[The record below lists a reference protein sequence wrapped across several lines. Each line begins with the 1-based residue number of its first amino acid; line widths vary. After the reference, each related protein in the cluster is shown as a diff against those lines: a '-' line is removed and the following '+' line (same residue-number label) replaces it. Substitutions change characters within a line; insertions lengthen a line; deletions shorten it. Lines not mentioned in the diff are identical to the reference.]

1 MPAWNFVV
9 RSAWHD
15 SVTLMG
21 LTRQL
26 EAVPGVR
33 RAAAM
38 MATPPNRDLLGDA
51 GLLTTE
57 GAAAG
62 PTDLVIAVL
71 AEDEAAARAA
81 AGAARAALAARGP
94 TLPGGAGLSRPRS
107 LASAVARAPEAT
119 LALVSV
125 PGVFA
130 GAEARKALLAG
141 LHVMLFSSHVPLETE
156 IALKRLAR
164 DRGLLLMGPDCGS
177 AIVAGVPLGFVNA
190 VPRGR
195 IGIAAASGTGLQ
207 EVACLIA
214 AAGEGVSHA
223 IGVGG
228 RDLSDDVGGL
238 TMQQALAALAD
249 DRSTEV
255 IAVTGKAPGAGV
267 ARMLQAAAGRL
278 DKPCVL
284 HFVGGCPTPGG
295 PAPVVA
301 TLEDLALAAVAL
313 ARGRPPQPVEF
324 TLPAAEIARLV
335 EGAVD
340 GLAAGQRFVRG
351 VFAGGTLAAEARAL
365 LQAALTEVAPD
376 LSGGGKGH
384 RIVDLG
390 DEAFTLGRPHPMIDG
405 TVRRE
410 WILAEAR
417 DASTAVLLLDV
428 ILGHG
433 AHADPAGELVPA
445 LVTAAAEARARGGA
459 LPMVASVVGT
469 DADPQRRG
477 AQVARLRE
485 AGVVVMPSS
494 AQAARLA
501 ARIAARAATR

>member
-1 MPAWNFVV
+1 
-9 RSAWHD
+9 
-15 SVTLMG
+15 
-21 LTRQL
+21 
-26 EAVPGVR
+26 
-33 RAAAM
+33 
-38 MATPPNRDLLGDA
+38 
-51 GLLTTE
+51 
-57 GAAAG
+57 
-62 PTDLVIAVL
+62 
-71 AEDEAAARAA
+71 
-81 AGAARAALAARGP
+81 
-94 TLPGGAGLSRPRS
+94 
-107 LASAVARAPEAT
+107 
-119 LALVSV
+119 
-125 PGVFA
+125 
-130 GAEARKALLAG
+130 
-141 LHVMLFSSHVPLETE
+141 
-156 IALKRLAR
+156 
-164 DRGLLLMGPDCGS
+164 
-177 AIVAGVPLGFVNA
+177 
-190 VPRGR
+190 
-195 IGIAAASGTGLQ
+195 
-207 EVACLIA
+207 
-214 AAGEGVSHA
+214 
-223 IGVGG
+223 
-228 RDLSDDVGGL
+228 
-238 TMQQALAALAD
+238 
-249 DRSTEV
+249 
-255 IAVTGKAPGAGV
+255 
-267 ARMLQAAAGRL
+267 
-278 DKPCVL
+278 
-284 HFVGGCPTPGG
+284 
-295 PAPVVA
+295 VVA